1 MKIKKNKT
9 TLNLDLKNLSPISIS
24 VYTRINHFKN
34 CIKSLLKNDLAKHS
48 ILYIFSD
55 AAKPGDEESVFK
67 VREYAKSIKGFK
79 KVNLIFQK
87 KNNFK
92 KNMQD
97 FIQKAFE
104 INGKNIILEDDII
117 VAKHFLRYMNEGLNK
132 YEHHPKVYS
141 VSGYFHPINHNVK
154 DDYLFLRRM
163 DGWSLGLWSK
173 KYRKIKKKYSSK
185 DLVSSYVYNW
195 NMYKKLCD
203 LSPNMITTLIDLSLR
218 EHQPDDYFGL
228 LYFIKYDKFG
238 LYPTKSLARN
248 MGHDGSGVN
257 CNISNKYK
265 KIKIYQG
272 KINLNKEVI
281 VKSNLAA
288 EIKIGKY
295 FYPKKYKSLL
305 YFFFNL
311 LKYQFPKLRKFL
323 KNLIKSSDIQL

>member
-1 MKIKKNKT
+1 MK
-9 TLNLDLKNLSPISIS
+9 LNLENLAPISVS
-24 VYTRINHFKN
+24 VYTRLEHFKN
-34 CIKSLLKNDLAKHS
+34 CIDSLAANELAKYS
-48 ILYIFSD
+48 VLYVFSD
-55 AAKPGDEESVFK
+55 WAKSGDEEAVLK
-67 VREYAKSIKGFK
+67 VRNYAKSIKGFK

-228 LYFIKYDKFG
+228 LYFIKYGKFG

-311 LKYQFPKLRKFL
+311 LKYQFPKLRKFI
-323 KNLIKSSDIQL
+323 KKLIR

>member
-272 KINLNKEVI
+272 KINLN
-281 VKSNLAA
+281 
-288 EIKIGKY
+288 
-295 FYPKKYKSLL
+295 
-305 YFFFNL
+305 
-311 LKYQFPKLRKFL
+311 
-323 KNLIKSSDIQL
+323 

>member
-1 MKIKKNKT
+1 MK
-9 TLNLDLKNLSPISIS
+9 LNLENLAPISVS
-24 VYTRINHFKN
+24 VYTRLEHFKN
-34 CIKSLLKNDLAKHS
+34 CIDSLAANELAKHS
-48 ILYIFSD
+48 VLYVFSD
-55 AAKPGDEESVFK
+55 WAKSGDEEAVLK
-67 VREYAKSIKGFK
+67 VRKYAKSIKGFK

-87 KNNFK
+87 KNNYK
-92 KNMQD
+92 KNIKD
-97 FIQKAFE
+97 LTQKAFE

-117 VAKHFLRYMNEGLNK
+117 VAKQFLRYMNEGLNK

-141 VSGYFHPINHNVK
+141 VCGYFHPINHNIK
-154 DDYLFLRRM
+154 SDYLFLRRM
-163 DGWSLGLWSK
+163 DGWGTGFWSK
-173 KYRKIKKKYSSK
+173 KYKKIKKSFSSK
-185 DLVSSYVYNW
+185 DLLSSYIYNW

-203 LSPNMITTLIDLSLR
+203 ISPNVIAALVDLPQR

-295 FYPKKYKSLL
+295 FFYPKKYKNLL

-311 LKYQFPKLRKFL
+311 LKYQFPKLRRFIK
-323 KNLIKSSDIQL
+323 KLIS

>member
-9 TLNLDLKNLSPISIS
+9 ILNLDLKNLSPISVS

-203 LSPNMITTLIDLSLR
+203 LSPNMITSLIDLSQR

-238 LYPTKSLARN
+238 LYPKKSLTRN

-257 CNISNKYK
+257 CKISSKYAK
-265 KIKIYQG
+265 VKIYQG
-272 KINLNKEVI
+272 KINLSKEVI
-281 VKSNLAA
+281 VKPNLDA
-288 EIKIGKY
+288 EIRIGKY
-295 FYPKKYKSLL
+295 FYPKKYKNIL
-305 YFFFNL
+305 YFSYNL
-311 LKYQFPKLRKFL
+311 LKYQFPKLRGFIK
-323 KNLIKSSDIQL
+323 KLIKH